1 MVGQELSNAGRWAF
15 DRPATAVNGS
25 GGWFFEAVPD
35 KKAETIGKKQGKTSI
50 PIPNYG
56 LLKLAE
62 VGCKLQN
69 IERFATIKS
78 GLGLITYIQKRL

>member
-1 MVGQELSNAGRWAF
+1 MLGAEPLTGLLPLSMDLAAGSLKRSPI
-15 DRPATAVNGS
+15 RKQKPS
-25 GGWFFEAVPD
+25 E
-35 KKAETIGKKQGKTSI
+35 KKQGKTSI